1 MKSETNRALW
11 AKKKNYIQPSVE
23 DMLVTM
29 GANVMVG
36 SDSTLPVS
44 QTPIPGGG
52 D

>member
-1 MKSETNRALW
+1 MKR
-11 AKKKNYIQPSVE
+11 NYIQPSVE

-44 QTPIPGGG
+44 TTPISGEG